1 MVKKIGILA
10 GIGAALVAVLVL
22 AGSALAQDG
31 GVSVSDGSAD
41 ADGSGDVT
49 VDVLDVGGVGLGAWT
64 IDIEY
69 DSDLLTASDCEAE
82 QGGVCNPE
90 FTDNSVRVTGAS
102 AGGLSGDKVL
112 GSITFDCNGEGES
125 DLTISLSVFAD
136 ATIGDPQDI
145 IPTASVS
152 NGTFTCGGETGGDDD
167 GDGDGDDDDGVTG
180 LGDTGTGFT
189 SGGSSSV
196 SWLIALFAVIGL
208 AVLATGYGVARMRA

>member
-31 GVSVSDGSAD
+31 GVSVSNGPAD

-112 GSITFDCNGEGES
+112 GTITFDCDGEGES

-136 ATIGDPQDI
+136 ATIGDPQDLSPSI
-145 IPTASVS
+145 S

-180 LGDTGTGFT
+180 LGDTGTGFS

-196 SWLIALFAVIGL
+196 SWLIALFAVVGL

>member
-1 MVKKIGILA
+1 MVKKIGILV

-102 AGGLSGDKVL
+102 EGGLSGDKVR
-112 GSITFDCNGEGES
+112 GSITFDCDGEGES

-167 GDGDGDDDDGVTG
+167 GDDGDDDDGVTG
-180 LGDTGTGFT
+180 LGDTGTGFS

>member
-1 MVKKIGILA
+1 MVKKIGILV

-102 AGGLSGDKVL
+102 AGDLDGDKVL
-112 GSITFDCNGEGES
+112 GTITFDCDGEGES

-167 GDGDGDDDDGVTG
+167 GDDGDDDDGVTG
-180 LGDTGTGFT
+180 LGDTGTGFS

-196 SWLIALFAVIGL
+196 SWLIALFAVVGL

>member
-1 MVKKIGILA
+1 MVKKIGILV

-49 VDVLDVGGVGLGAWT
+49 VDVLDVGGEGLGAWT

-69 DSDLLTASDCEAE
+69 DNDLLTASDCEAE
-82 QGGVCNPE
+82 EGGVCNPE

-102 AGGLSGDKVL
+102 AGGLDGDKVL
-112 GSITFDCNGEGES
+112 GTITFDCDGEGES

-136 ATIGDPQDI
+136 ATIGDPQDL

-167 GDGDGDDDDGVTG
+167 GDGDDDDGVTD

-189 SGGSSSV
+189 SSGSSSV
-196 SWLIALFAVIGL
+196 SWLIALFAVVGL

>member
-1 MVKKIGILA
+1 MVKKIGILV

-41 ADGSGDVT
+41 VDGSGDVT
-49 VDVLDVGGVGLGAWT
+49 VDVLDVGGEGLGAWT

-112 GSITFDCNGEGES
+112 GTITFDCDGEGES

-136 ATIGDPQDI
+136 ATIGDPQDLSPSI
-145 IPTASVS
+145 S

-167 GDGDGDDDDGVTG
+167 GDDGDDDDGVTG
-180 LGDTGTGFT
+180 LGDTGTGFS
-189 SGGSSSV
+189 SGGSSF

>member
-1 MVKKIGILA
+1 MVKKIGILV

-102 AGGLSGDKVL
+102 AGGLDGDKVL
-112 GSITFDCNGEGES
+112 GTITFDCDGEGES

-167 GDGDGDDDDGVTG
+167 GDDGDDDDGVTG
-180 LGDTGTGFT
+180 LGDTGTGFS

-196 SWLIALFAVIGL
+196 SWLIALFAVVGL

>member
-49 VDVLDVGGVGLGAWT
+49 VDVLDVGGEGLGAWT

-112 GSITFDCNGEGES
+112 GTITFDCDGEGES

-167 GDGDGDDDDGVTG
+167 GDGDDDDGVTG
-180 LGDTGTGFT
+180 LGDTGTGFS

-196 SWLIALFAVIGL
+196 SWLIALFAVVGL
-208 AVLATGYGVARMRA
+208 AVLVTGYGVARMRA

>member
-41 ADGSGDVT
+41 VDGSGDVT
-49 VDVLDVGGVGLGAWT
+49 VDVLDVGGEGLGAWT

-112 GSITFDCNGEGES
+112 GTITFDCDGEGES

-136 ATIGDPQDI
+136 ATIGDPQDLSPSI
-145 IPTASVS
+145 S

-167 GDGDGDDDDGVTG
+167 GDGDDDDGVTG
-180 LGDTGTGFT
+180 LGDTGTGFS

-196 SWLIALFAVIGL
+196 SWLIALFAVVGL